1 MKSLLEIDNLRVAFD
16 TANGRA
22 TAVDGASLSVDRG
35 EILGLVGESGS
46 GKSVTAQSI
55 MGLES
60 PGQIT
65 DGTIRY
71 DGTEL
76 TAVSK
81 SDHQQ
86 YRGSELAMV
95 FQDPSTTLNPV
106 FDVGEQIAESLRL
119 HDQQND
125 QSLLD
130 FLQLRPFTDRSAW
143 ANCRTAAVELMEQV
157 GIAKPEDR
165 VDAYP
170 HELSGGMCQRV
181 MIAIALAADPELL
194 IVDEPTTALD
204 TTTQARIIER
214 LRRLAI
220 NTDTA
225 ILVISHDIDVVA
237 KICDR
242 VAVMYSGQ
250 VMECGPTDRVV
261 NSPEHPYTRGLVD
274 CRITADSSYP
284 LSTISGSVPDQSPDA
299 GCPFASRCEYAT
311 TDCRESIPPT
321 VAVDGD
327 HSVSCGELDTVR
339 ESEPTNPRQADTG
352 SASQHSPTQ
361 KARACY
367 DGGSVQD
374 NSTVSGL
381 TDSTIDGTT
390 PAADDTAPPLFEAR
404 GVTKQFDCSTSVIER
419 WLNGSQT
426 LTAVDDVDLAVGR
439 TETVGIVGESGSGKS
454 TFGKL
459 LTGLQT
465 PTDGEIVFE
474 GDLVDDVGARDTEQL
489 RDVGVVFQNPKDS
502 INPRFT
508 VRETIAEPLVEA
520 GWSQSDQSTRIT
532 QLLDLVELGAQNAS
546 RRPHQLSG
554 GQLQRVAIARAIAL
568 EPRVVVFDEPVSAL
582 DLSTQ
587 AKLLNLLVDIQDRLD
602 LTYIVISHDLGV
614 VKLIADRV
622 AVMYNGQIV
631 ERGRPSCIFEQPDHF
646 HTAAL
651 IKATSD
657 NE

>member
-65 DGTIRY
+65 DGTIHY

-95 FQDPSTTLNPV
+95 FQDPLTTLNPV
-106 FDVGEQIAESLRL
+106 FDVGDQIAESLRL

-157 GIAKPEDR
+157 GIAKPGDR

-214 LRRLAI
+214 LRRLAT

-242 VAVMYSGQ
+242 VAVMYGGQ
-250 VMECGPTDRVV
+250 VMETGPADRVV
-261 NSPEHPYTRGLVD
+261 DSPEHPYTKGLVG
-274 CRITADSSYP
+274 CRITADSSLP
-284 LSTISGSVPDQSPDA
+284 LTTIPDSVPDRSPDI
-299 GCPFASRCEYAT
+299 GCPFASRCEHAT
-311 TDCRESIPPT
+311 TACRESEPPT
-321 VAVDGD
+321 VAVGSD
-327 HSVSCGELDTVR
+327 HRVSCGELDAIWATDSSSQDDSSV
-339 ESEPTNPRQADTG
+339 EPIEATHSSQQA
-352 SASQHSPTQ
+352 Q
-361 KARACY
+361 ACY
-367 DGGSVQD
+367 DGGRLQKEPV
-374 NSTVSGL
+374 ST
-381 TDSTIDGTT
+381 TTNGTT
-390 PAADDTAPPLFEAR
+390 ESPLFEIR
-404 GVTKQFDCSTSVIER
+404 GATKQFDCSASVVDR
-419 WLNGSQT
+419 WLGDERT
-426 LTAVDDVDLAVGR
+426 LTAVDSVDLRVSRG
-439 TETVGIVGESGSGKS
+439 EILGLVGESGSGKS
-454 TFGKL
+454 TLAEL
-459 LTGLQT
+459 LAGLQT
-465 PTDGEIVFE
+465 PTDGEIRFDGNPV
-474 GDLVDDVGARDTEQL
+474 GGVDTRTTDQL
-489 RDVGVVFQNPKDS
+489 RAVGVVFQNPQDS
-502 INPRFT
+502 INPRLT
-508 VRETIAEPLVEA
+508 VRAALAEPLVEA
-520 GWSQSDQSTRIT
+520 GWSRSERTARVDE
-532 QLLDLVELGAQNAS
+532 LLKLVELGPQYAS

-568 EPRVVVFDEPVSAL
+568 EPQVVVLDEPVSAL
-582 DLSTQ
+582 DLSTR
-587 AKLLNLLVDIQDRLD
+587 ATILNLLVDIQERLD

-614 VKLIADRV
+614 VRLIADRV
-622 AVMYNGQIV
+622 AVMYDGRIV
-631 ERGRPSCIFEQPDHF
+631 ERGRAGLVFRQPTHS
-646 HTAAL
+646 HTTALVEAAANDYN
-651 IKATSD
+651 IGT
-657 NE
+657 

>member
-1 MKSLLEIDNLRVAFD
+1 MGSLLEIQDLQVTFE
-16 TANGRA
+16 TSNGTV
-22 TAVDGASLSVDRG
+22 TAVDGVSLSVDRG

-46 GKSVTAQSI
+46 GKSVTARSI

-65 DGTIRY
+65 GGTIRY

-130 FLQLRPFTDRSAW
+130 FLQLRPFSDRSAW
-143 ANCRTAAVELMEQV
+143 ADHRTAAVELMEQV
-157 GIAKPEDR
+157 GIAQPEDR

-181 MIAIALAADPELL
+181 LIAIALAADPGLL

-214 LRRLAI
+214 LQKLAA

-237 KICDR
+237 AFCDR
-242 VAVMYSGQ
+242 VAVMYGGQ

-261 NSPEHPYTRGLVD
+261 DSPEHPYTNGLVD
-274 CRITADSSYP
+274 CRITADSSHP
-284 LSTISGSVPDQSPDA
+284 LSTIPGSAPDQIPDT
-299 GCPFASRCEYAT
+299 GCPFAARCAYAT
-311 TDCRESIPPT
+311 TDCRESGPPH
-321 VAVDGD
+321 VSVGQN
-327 HSVSCGELDTVR
+327 HVVSCGELDSIRT
-339 ESEPTNPRQADTG
+339 SDPIPRAEAG
-352 SASQHSPTQ
+352 K
-361 KARACY
+361 KAIEIGNRKPQACY
-367 DGGSVQD
+367 DGGSIQER
-374 NSTVSGL
+374 SEFA
-381 TDSTIDGTT
+381 
-390 PAADDTAPPLFEAR
+390 AADDTAGNPLFEAR
-404 GVTKQFDCSTSVIER
+404 SITKQFDCSASVFNR
-419 WLNGSQT
+419 WLGESRT
-426 LTAVDDVDLAVGR
+426 LTAVDSVDLAVGR
-439 TETVGIVGESGSGKS
+439 GETVGIVGESGSGKS
-454 TFGKL
+454 TLAEL

-465 PTDGEIVFE
+465 PTDGEVLFDGE
-474 GDLVDDVGARDTEQL
+474 PVGGVRTRSSEQL
-489 RDVGVVFQNPKDS
+489 QTVGVVFQSPQDS
-502 INPRFT
+502 INPRLT
-508 VRETIAEPLVEA
+508 VREAVAEPLLEA
-520 GWSQSDQSTRIT
+520 GWSQAERIARADE
-532 QLLDLVELGAQNAS
+532 LLDLVELGRQYAS

-568 EPRVVVFDEPVSAL
+568 EPQVVVFDEPVSAL
-582 DLSTQ
+582 DLSTR
-587 AKLLNLLVDIQDRLD
+587 AKLLNLLVGIQERLD
-602 LTYIVISHDLGV
+602 LTYLVISHDLGV

-622 AVMYNGQIV
+622 AVMYDGRVV
-631 ERGRPSCIFEQPDHF
+631 ERGHPDRIFDQPAHS

-651 IKATSD
+651 VAAATS

>member
-1 MKSLLEIDNLRVAFD
+1 
-16 TANGRA
+16 
-22 TAVDGASLSVDRG
+22 
-35 EILGLVGESGS
+35 
-46 GKSVTAQSI
+46 
-55 MGLES
+55 
-60 PGQIT
+60 
-65 DGTIRY
+65 
-71 DGTEL
+71 
-76 TAVSK
+76 
-81 SDHQQ
+81 
-86 YRGSELAMV
+86 
-95 FQDPSTTLNPV
+95 
-106 FDVGEQIAESLRL
+106 
-119 HDQQND
+119 
-125 QSLLD
+125 
-130 FLQLRPFTDRSAW
+130 
-143 ANCRTAAVELMEQV
+143 
-157 GIAKPEDR
+157 
-165 VDAYP
+165 
-170 HELSGGMCQRV
+170 
-181 MIAIALAADPELL
+181 
-194 IVDEPTTALD
+194 
-204 TTTQARIIER
+204 
-214 LRRLAI
+214 
-220 NTDTA
+220 
-225 ILVISHDIDVVA
+225 
-237 KICDR
+237 
-242 VAVMYSGQ
+242 
-250 VMECGPTDRVV
+250 
-261 NSPEHPYTRGLVD
+261 
-274 CRITADSSYP
+274 
-284 LSTISGSVPDQSPDA
+284 
-299 GCPFASRCEYAT
+299 
-311 TDCRESIPPT
+311 
-321 VAVDGD
+321 
-327 HSVSCGELDTVR
+327 
-339 ESEPTNPRQADTG
+339 
-352 SASQHSPTQ
+352 
-361 KARACY
+361 
-367 DGGSVQD
+367 
-374 NSTVSGL
+374 
-381 TDSTIDGTT
+381 
-390 PAADDTAPPLFEAR
+390 
-404 GVTKQFDCSTSVIER
+404 VIER

-439 TETVGIVGESGSGKS
+439 NETVGIVGESGSGKS

-474 GDLVDDVGARDTEQL
+474 GDLVDGVGARDTEQL

-651 IKATSD
+651 IKATSY